1 MRKNVANRLA
11 EVNGWDWHKS
21 RLGQLLADLPQE
33 GGQQLLRMEPQVREE
48 PQLRRLV
55 VDLCEK
61 WRRLIRY

>member
-1 MRKNVANRLA
+1 MRNNVANRLA
-11 EVNGWDWHKS
+11 EVNGWDWYKA

-48 PQLRRLV
+48 PQLRRPV

-61 WRRLIRY
+61 WRRLI